1 MVMPIKTPVPIRLQE
16 DLSKSQED
24 LAATIKSLKASE
36 KYSRDYADYLI
47 ALERSNDKDDA
58 VLSDAEMR
66 DILAVLI
73 KD

>member
-1 MVMPIKTPVPIRLQE
+1 MVMRIKTPVSIRLQE

-24 LAATIKSLKASE
+24 LAATIKPLKASE
-36 KYSRDYADYLI
+36 EYSRDYADYLI